1 MKEADA
7 DRRRPRAGAVAGSG
21 RIRSEAADFAVDEW
35 IEMVPEGTGEHLWL
49 RVRKSG
55 ENTEHVARLLAQS
68 AGVAPRAVGYAGRKD
83 RHAVA
88 TQWFSVQLPGRAD
101 PPRWKLPS
109 TVEILESV
117 RRLRKLQVGGLRGNR
132 FRIVVRGFVGDAA
145 LLDTRLAWIGTQ
157 GVPNYFGTQRFGRG
171 GGNLAQACAW
181 FGGEAEVRDRKLRGL
196 LISAARAEIFNSI
209 LAARVADGSWCAA
222 LPGDLMIFEGRGSF
236 FAVDDPDALP
246 DDRLVRGEIH
256 PSGALWG
263 RGRPATTA
271 GVGELE
277 CASAAAQ
284 PELAGGLERVGLQ
297 QERRALRLMPHE
309 MVWEWLDPGT
319 LRIEFRLNAGCY
331 ATTVL
336 DEVLDCR
343 DAGATPGA

>member
-1 MKEADA
+1 MTGAAPEQ
-7 DRRRPRAGAVAGSG
+7 RRPRVGAVAGSG
-21 RIRSEAADFAVDEW
+21 RIRSELADFAVDEW
-35 IEMVPEGTGEHLWL
+35 IEMQPEGAGEHLWL

-101 PPRWKLPS
+101 PPRWKLPP

-132 FRIVVRGFVGDAA
+132 FRIVVRGFAGDAA
-145 LLDTRLAWIGTQ
+145 LLDTRLARIGTQ

-171 GGNLAQACAW
+171 GGNLVQADAW
-181 FGGEAEVRDRKLRGL
+181 FNGGAEVRDRKLRGL
-196 LISAARAEIFNSI
+196 LISAARAQLFNSI
-209 LAARVADGSWCAA
+209 LAARVADASWCAA

-236 FAVDDPDALP
+236 FAVADSDGLSDE
-246 DDRLVRGEIH
+246 RLARGEIH

-263 RGRPATTA
+263 RGMPATTA
-271 GVGELE
+271 RVGELE
-277 CASAAAQ
+277 RAVAAAHA
-284 PELAGGLERVGLQ
+284 ELAGGLERVGLQ

-309 MVWEWLDPGT
+309 LAWEWLDPGT
-319 LRIEFRLNAGCY
+319 LRIEFRLTAGGY

-336 DEVLDCR
+336 DELLDCT
-343 DAGATPGA
+343 DASAAPDV